1 MPVGRAGPG
10 GGPARCGGA
19 RVAWSTDL
27 VSVARVTQRTAILG
41 TLASIGLLV
50 LTVWAF
56 GVGLLPDVAAVLLL
70 LAGIAG
76 TTGFSLGRRPADRPS
91 TGQPLRR

>member
-1 MPVGRAGPG
+1 MLWCGAGV
-10 GGPARCGGA
+10 ART
-19 RVAWSTDL
+19 STF
-27 VSVARVTQRTAILG
+27 VSVAKVTQRTAILG
-41 TLASIGLLV
+41 TVVSIGLLV